1 MTPARAAQRLAGAAF
16 ATVLAAVLCACSVL
30 PAAPAQPVIFDL
42 GLAAAPTT
50 SAELPNVLQVHAPP
64 WLDGTAL
71 SYRLEYADSARL
83 AAYRDSR
90 WAAPP
95 AALMQER
102 LRQSQARATGR
113 PRAAVL
119 RVQLEEFCQAFS
131 APERSRAVVRLRAA
145 LLEPETGRLLAQQTF
160 AEERDASSADAA
172 GGAHALAAAADTVL
186 IRVLAWAAEPH

>member
-1 MTPARAAQRLAGAAF
+1 MTAARARRLAYGVFTF
-16 ATVLAAVLCACSVL
+16 ALAAALCACSVL
-30 PAAPAQPVIFDL
+30 PAAPPQPVIFDL
-42 GLAAAPTT
+42 GLAPAPAT
-50 SAELPNVLQVHAPP
+50 SAELPAVLQVHAPP

-71 SYRLEYADSARL
+71 SYRLEYADGARL

-95 AALMQER
+95 AALLQER

-145 LLEPETGRLLAQQTF
+145 LLEPETGRLLAQQAF
-160 AEERDASSADAA
+160 AEERDATTADGA
-172 GGAHALAAAADTVL
+172 GGAHALSAAADAALT
-186 IRVLAWAAEPH
+186 RVLQWAAEQH